1 MTRRILH
8 LAAAA
13 VIAVMVGGSGS
24 TPPSSTGSHPEI
36 SPPSTGIFPSLHF
49 ATHENWPKGLTPK
62 APKGF
67 TVTRYAAIDHPRWLY
82 VLPNGDVLVAQSSTI
97 RTPPTS
103 MQDRIHYWLERHTN
117 VIVQSPNRITLLR
130 DANHD
135 GVVDKASTFLSS
147 DLDRPFGMLLLNGKF
162 YVADTG
168 SVKVYPYRDGDLA
181 ITAKGKKIATLP
193 VGGYNNH
200 WTRNLFARA
209 DGKKIYVTVGSG
221 SNAGE
226 HGMGNE
232 KLRANVLE
240 MNPDGSG
247 LRVYAAGIRNPN
259 GLAYE
264 PKTGQLWTVSNERDF
279 FGDNLVPDFLTR
291 VRDGDFYGW
300 PWAYWG
306 HHTDER
312 VTPPRP
318 DLVAKA
324 KTPDYA
330 LGAHVAAL
338 GLAFYTAEAFPARYR
353 GGAFITEHGSWNRSP
368 YVGYK
373 VVYVPFK
380 NGMPSGLPQDF
391 LTGFLPQEGTAY
403 GRPVGI
409 VVAPDGALLVADDTG
424 GAIWRVAAKK

>member
-1 MTRRILH
+1 VTPRLLQ
-8 LAAAA
+8 LAACA
-13 VIAVMVGGSGS
+13 VFAVMVGGSGS
-24 TPPSSTGSHPEI
+24 TPSSSTGPN
-36 SPPSTGIFPSLHF
+36 PKLPVPDTGLVPSLHF
-49 ATHENWPKGLTPK
+49 ATHESWPKNVAPK
-62 APKGF
+62 APLGF
-67 TVTRYAAIDHPRWLY
+67 VVTRYATVDHPRWLY
-82 VLPNGDVLVAQSSTI
+82 VLPNGDVLAAQSSII

-117 VIVQSPNRITLLR
+117 VIVKSPDRIALLR
-130 DANHD
+130 DANRD
-135 GVVDKASTFLSS
+135 GMVDKTSTFLSG
-147 DLDRPFGMLLLNGKF
+147 DLDRPFGMLLANGTF

-168 SVKVYPYRDGDLA
+168 SVKTYPYRDGEVS
-181 ITAKGKKIATLP
+181 ISAKGKKIATLP

-226 HGMGNE
+226 NGLDNE

-247 LRVYAAGIRNPN
+247 LRVYASGIRNPN
-259 GLAYE
+259 GLGYE
-264 PKTGQLWTVSNERDF
+264 PVTKQLWTVSNERDF
-279 FGDNLVPDFLTR
+279 LGANLVPDFLTR

-306 HHTDER
+306 QHADER
-312 VTPPRP
+312 VEPRRA
-318 DLVAKA
+318 DLIAKA

-338 GLAFYTAEAFPARYR
+338 GLAFYTSDAFPARYR

-391 LTGFLPQEGTAY
+391 LTGFLPEDGTAY

-409 VVAPDGALLVADDTG
+409 VVAPDGALLIADDTG
-424 GAIWRVAAKK
+424 GAIWRVAVKK